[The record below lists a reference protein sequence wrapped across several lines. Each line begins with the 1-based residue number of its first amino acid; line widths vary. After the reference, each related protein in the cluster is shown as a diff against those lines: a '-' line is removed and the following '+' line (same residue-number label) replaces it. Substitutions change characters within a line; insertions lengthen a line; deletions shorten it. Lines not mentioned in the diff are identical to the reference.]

1 MLTLEQIQLAQK
13 FLQGA
18 LAQSVNDELRLMHE
32 AYGDGLFDETSED
45 DFCVDVKVTVRD
57 HCSWF
62 DNVHADNGI
71 TQRQISTR
79 IGSDS

>member
-1 MLTLEQIQLAQK
+1 MLTLEQIQVAQK

-18 LAQSVNDELRLMHE
+18 FTQGIRDELRWMHE

-57 HCSWF
+57 HCS
-62 DNVHADNGI
+62 
-71 TQRQISTR
+71 
-79 IGSDS
+79 

>member
-57 HCSWF
+57 HCS
-62 DNVHADNGI
+62 
-71 TQRQISTR
+71 
-79 IGSDS
+79 